1 MLGICAL
8 FNPTGS
14 RRDQERRALVLD
26 HGKPLRIKI
35 MCRSEPIVGTR
46 ARDKCAPAVG
56 VSGPVFGEY
65 AGVQFIGRMRTG
77 Q

>member
-1 MLGICAL
+1 
-8 FNPTGS
+8 
-14 RRDQERRALVLD
+14 
-26 HGKPLRIKI
+26 

-65 AGVQFIGRMRTG
+65 AGVQFIGRMDNDSASRYRPASG
-77 Q
+77 C